1 MSDGRPG
8 QDALRT
14 LRPWR
19 RGSALTHVVAA
30 TTVGLA
36 VGLVVGILH
45 SGKLGG
51 LVGWITAAVI
61 FLTWTWTSLW
71 PMGAE
76 HTRAVARR
84 EDPSRPIRD
93 LLLLAVAV
101 GSILAVAFVIVP
113 AGSDEWLAVSLGV
126 VCIVVSWMVVHTV
139 FMLAYARLYY
149 AEPVGGLAFN
159 EDDPP
164 CYRDFAYVAFTV
176 GMTFQVSDT
185 AVQKTAIRMTVLRQA
200 LISFFF
206 GAIIIAVTINII
218 AALGRAS

>member
-1 MSDGRPG
+1 MSDGRPAR
-8 QDALRT
+8 DALRG
-14 LRPWR
+14 LRPWQR
-19 RGSALTHVVAA
+19 AGALTHVVASA
-30 TTVGLA
+30 SVGLA
-36 VGLVVGILH
+36 VGLVVGALH
-45 SGKLGG
+45 SARLGG
-51 LVGWITAAVI
+51 LAGWIAAAVV
-61 FLTWTWTSLW
+61 FLTWTWASLW

-93 LLLLAVAV
+93 LVLLAVAV

-159 EDDPP
+159 EGDPP

-185 AVQKTAIRMTVLRQA
+185 AVQKTAIRMAVLRQA